1 MTLLPVQSRN
11 FMSLLFTRPM
21 HDSPPSKAR
30 AWSFSF
36 PTRACVSLSVLAVV
50 AIAQPAPSLAQSI
63 QPQYTPYT
71 GSISPQRQPDLEPY
85 ILGAGDAIQIDI
97 FDVPEFSGSN
107 GQYTVLVD
115 GSLNLPWVGKVP
127 VQGLDLEQAADIL
140 SQRYSRFINDP
151 LITVTLL
158 TPRPLRV
165 GIVGEV
171 NRPGVYT
178 VSADTSDT
186 RRYTVTQAIQ
196 TAGGITQ
203 LANVRSIEVRRPQ
216 PGGRE
221 ASIPIDLW
229 SFLETGDLSEDLV
242 LRDGDTLIIPEVAAL
257 TPEEATQLAST
268 SFSPESINVNVV
280 GEVVSPGQ
288 MAVLPNATLNQAI
301 LAAGGFDNRRARRG
315 DVQLIRLNPD
325 GTVTKRT
332 IPVDFAE
339 GISEENNPSLR
350 NNDIIVVGR
359 SGIASTT
366 DFLDTL
372 LTPVTSVLSIL
383 RLFGF

>member
-1 MTLLPVQSRN
+1 
-11 FMSLLFTRPM
+11 M
-21 HDSPPSKAR
+21 HDSSTSKAR
-30 AWSFSF
+30 VWSFSF
-36 PTRACVSLSVLAVV
+36 PMRVCVGLSVLAAV
-50 AIAQPAPSLAQSI
+50 AIAQPAPSLAQST

-71 GSISPQRQPDLEPY
+71 GSISPQRQPDSEPY

-97 FDVPEFSGSN
+97 FDVPEFSGGN

-115 GSLNLPWVGKVP
+115 GSLNLPWIGKVP
-127 VQGLDLEQAADIL
+127 VQGLNLEQAADML
-140 SQRYSRFINDP
+140 SQRYSRFINEP

-178 VSADTSDT
+178 VSADTADT

-216 PGGRE
+216 ADGRE

-242 LRDGDTLIIPEVAAL
+242 LRDGDTLVIPEVAAL

-288 MAVLPNATLNQAI
+288 IAVLPNATLNQAI
-301 LAAGGFDNRRARRG
+301 LAAGGFDNRRARRR

-325 GTVTKRT
+325 GTVAKRT

-339 GISEENNPSLR
+339 GINEENNPSLR

-372 LTPVTSVLSIL
+372 LTPVTNVFSIL